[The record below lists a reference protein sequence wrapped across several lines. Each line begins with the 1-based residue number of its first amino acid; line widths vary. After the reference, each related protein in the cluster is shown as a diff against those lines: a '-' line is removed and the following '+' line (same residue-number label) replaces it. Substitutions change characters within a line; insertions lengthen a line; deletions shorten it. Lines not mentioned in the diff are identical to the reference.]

1 MPQKGKW
8 LTDKKD
14 VYIQT
19 GGKQLEVL
27 AVSQASE
34 GGYTD
39 IRQAGGRQTDFTG
52 RKADDMCR
60 QRAPY

>member
-1 MPQKGKW
+1 MLQKGKW

-14 VYIQT
+14 VNIQT

-34 GGYTD
+34 GRHSQVG
-39 IRQAGGRQTDFTG
+39 IQT
-52 RKADDMCR
+52 
-60 QRAPY
+60 